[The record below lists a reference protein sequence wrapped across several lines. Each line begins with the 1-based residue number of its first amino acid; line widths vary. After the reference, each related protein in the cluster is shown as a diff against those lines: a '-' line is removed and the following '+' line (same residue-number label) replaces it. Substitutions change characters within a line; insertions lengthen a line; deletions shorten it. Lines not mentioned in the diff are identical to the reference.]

1 MPCVCQGDS
10 CFQQSPW
17 DCDSE
22 SQRCSSGM
30 KSCRWDVYGHSACS
44 KEKSHWGK
52 PSWSAGTAGC
62 KWWGLWQ
69 SSGKRKHLG
78 EQGWGEERDIHLC
91 VNLSQKRKIYLLALR
106 LQQAWVQ
113 GWTQQQWG
121 SAAFLAQAEGCLT
134 KVSSACIAVKGK
146 WERMWIGAQSL
157 QLSLELPWA
166 ASSTVLIPTAGLAQ
180 LVPHQSCQRITSSQG
195 KLISYNSPG
204 QWHRIGFVWAA

>member
-1 MPCVCQGDS
+1 MPCECQGNS

-22 SQRCSSGM
+22 SQTCSSGM

-44 KEKSHWGK
+44 KERSHWEK

-78 EQGWGEERDIHLC
+78 EQGWGEKRDIC
-91 VNLSQKRKIYLLALR
+91 VWTHPRRGKSIYCTKL
-106 LQQAWVQ
+106 
-113 GWTQQQWG
+113 GCKDG
-121 SAAFLAQAEGCLT
+121 DSSSGSSAAFLAQGCLT
-134 KVSSACIAVKGK
+134 KDSSAFIAVKGK
-146 WERMWIGAQSL
+146 WERMLIGAQSL
-157 QLSLELPWA
+157 QLFRNQLSLELPWP
-166 ASSTVLIPTAGLAQ
+166 ASSTALIPTAGLAQ

-204 QWHRIGFVWAA
+204 QWHRIWFVWAA